1 MEKVSNASLTNT
13 RGPVLKHGCT
23 DYFLE
28 LRGCWEGGEQ
38 VVFVRGGCGVG
49 ENVGVL
55 HRVGVLRHKQ
65 HAPALWLRSEV

>member
-1 MEKVSNASLTNT
+1 MKCISNEHAWPSAEARLHGLLPGTA
-13 RGPVLKHGCT
+13 GVLG
-23 DYFLE
+23 
-28 LRGCWEGGEQ
+28 RRRAGG
-38 VVFVRGGCGVG
+38 FVRGGCGVG